1 MSYVFH
7 RDTRA
12 DMPVVVRGEGIWI
25 EDSNGKRYLDASGGA
40 AVSCLG
46 HSHERVIAAVRDQVG
61 RIAFAHTGAFS
72 SEPAEQLAEL
82 MVRNAPGRMAR
93 ALFVSGGSEATEAAI
108 KLARQYHM
116 ERGEPS
122 RHRIIARRQSY
133 HGNTLGALSASG
145 NMARRALY
153 QPYLQDWS
161 HIAPCYPY
169 RDRHHDETEEAYG
182 LRVADELETEILRV
196 GPETV
201 SAFILEPVVGAT
213 LGAVAAVPGYLARVR
228 TICDRYGVLL
238 MFDEVMCGMGRTGTL
253 YASEFNG
260 VVADIYIVAKG
271 LGAGYQP
278 IGAVIASEGV
288 YAAIHDGSGFF
299 QHGHTYMGHPVACAA
314 ALAVQVAIREE
325 GLLARVQAGGATLR
339 ALLEERFGNH
349 AHVGEIRGRGYFVGL
364 ELVADRT
371 SKATFD
377 PALAMHS
384 RVKTAAMENGLI
396 CYPMGGTIDG
406 KSGDHVLVAPPYIT
420 TDDELAEIVERVGD
434 AIDRAISSVS
444 H

>member
-12 DMPVVVRGEGIWI
+12 EMPVVVRGDGVWV
-25 EDSNGKRYLDASGGA
+25 EDASGKRYLDASGGA

-46 HSHERVIAAVRDQVG
+46 HSHARVIAAVREQVG

-72 SEPAEQLAEL
+72 SEPAEELAEL
-82 MVRNAPGRMAR
+82 MVLGAPGRMAK

-108 KLARQYHM
+108 KLARQYHV

-169 RDRHHDETEEAYG
+169 RDRRHDETDEAYG
-182 LRVADELETEILRV
+182 LRVANELETEILRV
-196 GPETV
+196 GAATV

-228 TICDRYGVLL
+228 EICDRHGVLL
-238 MFDEVMCGMGRTGTL
+238 IFDEVMCGMGRTGTL
-253 YASEFNG
+253 YASEFDG
-260 VVADIYIVAKG
+260 VVADVYVVAKG

-278 IGAVIASEGV
+278 IGAVIASETV
-288 YAAIHDGSGFF
+288 YGAIHDGSGFF

-314 ALAVQVAIREE
+314 ALAVQTAIREE
-325 GLLARVQAGGATLR
+325 GLLGRVKAGGETLR
-339 ALLEERFGNH
+339 TLLEERFGNH
-349 AHVGEIRGRGYFVGL
+349 PHVGEIRGRGYFIGL
-364 ELVADRT
+364 ELVADRA
-371 SKATFD
+371 SKAVFD
-377 PALAMHS
+377 PSLALHQ
-384 RVKTAAMENGLI
+384 RVKTAAMEAGLI

-406 KSGDHVLVAPPYIT
+406 RSGDHVLVAPPFIT
-420 TDDELAEIVERVGD
+420 TDAELAEIVSRVGD
-434 AIDRAISSVS
+434 AVDRAIASVA
-444 H
+444 